1 MIILPSNRPVNT
13 NLYSFELF
21 ITISFKYFNFD
32 KNICLIHKFRVSQ
45 IRFLI
50 LMKITF
56 EKRKRK
62 GRLSY
67 LKKGG
72 YELSTPTMLFK
83 ELYNLDQYLHN
94 LLRTDKKNKI
104 LKKFAKNFVT
114 KLIDT
119 LRGDVWQSS
128 LSNVVCSFLK
138 YVWIKKCMKICV
150 MLFKM

>member
-21 ITISFKYFNFD
+21 ITISFKYFNFN

-67 LKKGG
+67 LKKKGG

-83 ELYNLDQYLHN
+83 ELGVCRKPTDPSNLTQPNPTHRVRSVFKAWWVGLGY
-94 LLRTDKKNKI
+94 KKKI
-104 LKKFAKNFVT
+104 YSGSGWV
-114 KLIDT
+114 
-119 LRGDVWQSS
+119 
-128 LSNVVCSFLK
+128 
-138 YVWIKKCMKICV
+138 
-150 MLFKM
+150 